1 MKDKPKEIA
10 PYLSNLKKQ
19 KTQRRLFIRFS
30 VIVICAGLVLT
41 GGIWLLINFPLF
53 HFKEIKV
60 NLPDS
65 LDKSQILS
73 AVQSKVILD
82 SYIKKILGSNHFF
95 IWPSSIP
102 GANLKIPQIS
112 RVDIE
117 KKYFSR
123 ALILDVVERKP
134 AGVWCEKSPLSNR
147 IEKAGNSTS
156 TLSEDNQGELI
167 TLDEIV
173 SARCFFFDSAGII
186 FMKTATTGGNLVKVV
201 SDYSKRI
208 LTLNSKILPDRFLP
222 NLFSVFSVI
231 DEGKLNVEEIILRD
245 LTLQEI
251 TVKINSGPE
260 IYFSL
265 RHPSNS
271 YLLFLKSV
279 IKNQNLSKLKYID
292 LRVENRAYTN

>member
-1 MKDKPKEIA
+1 MKDKEKPKEIT

-19 KTQRRLFIRFS
+19 KTQRRLFIRLS
-30 VIVICAGLVLT
+30 ITLICIGLVLI
-41 GGIWLLINFPLF
+41 GSAWLIINFSFF

-60 NLPDS
+60 NSPDNF
-65 LDKSQILS
+65 DKNQILS
-73 AVQSKVILD
+73 AVQSQVIPD
-82 SYIKKILGSNHFF
+82 SYVKKILGSNHFF
-95 IWPSSIP
+95 IWPNSIT
-102 GANLKIPQIS
+102 GANLKIPQVS

-123 ALILDVVERKP
+123 ALILDVIERKP
-134 AGVWCEKSPLSNR
+134 AGVWCEKSSITTALP
-147 IEKAGNSTS
+147 EGNS
-156 TLSEDNQGELI
+156 DI
-167 TLDEIV
+167 TASDEIA
-173 SARCFFFDSAGII
+173 SAQCFFFDSDGII
-186 FMKTATTGGNLVKVV
+186 FMETATTGGNLVKVV

-208 LTLNSKILPDRFLP
+208 PILNSKVLPDRFLP

-231 DEGKLNVEEIILRD
+231 DDAKLNVEEIALYD

-271 YLLFLKSV
+271 YLSFLKSV

>member
-10 PYLSNLKKQ
+10 PYLSSLKKQ
-19 KTQRRLFIRFS
+19 KTQRRLFIRLS
-30 VIVICAGLVLT
+30 IVLVCTGLVLI
-41 GGIWLLINFPLF
+41 GSMWLVVNFPFF

-60 NLPDS
+60 NLSDN

-73 AVQSKVILD
+73 AVQSQVILD
-82 SYIKKILGSNHFF
+82 SYVRKILGPSHFF
-95 IWPSSIP
+95 IWPNSIT

-112 RVDIE
+112 KVNIE

-134 AGVWCEKSPLSNR
+134 TGVWCEKSSLSNR
-147 IEKAGNSTS
+147 IEKADNSTP
-156 TLSEDNQGELI
+156 TLSEDNPDELI
-167 TLDEIV
+167 TLDEIA

-231 DEGKLNVEEIILRD
+231 DEAKLNVEEIILRD